1 MVQNKCKNCGGE
13 LIFDVGSQNL
23 VCNHC
28 SSVVEIE
35 GKEKVLEK
43 STLTDESTITLS
55 KTEYQ
60 QYTCQTC
67 GRQHLSAS
75 DTPLTRCPSCGDCN
89 LEKTVKVDY
98 VPDGLVSFK
107 INKDTAVTKLYS
119 WLRKRPFTPNNLK
132 SQATAD
138 TLIGVYSPAFTYD
151 FNTYT
156 TYSGVGVMSKR
167 DKEGHLFTTRKKFS
181 GSRNDNYRNYLESA
195 SDSITS
201 TKLRNI
207 SPFSTDKV
215 LCYSTEYLYG
225 WIGEKV
231 NCTLQENANIMR
243 QDVAYSI
250 KEKVRYSQPYDSIE
264 LFKCD
269 TTFSDMKYSYI
280 YLPIY
285 KGTYKYRQKKYT
297 YFVNGENGKVTGKT
311 PKSFWKIFFTVL
323 SVGAVI
329 GAIAYLIIKY
339 GG

>member
-1 MVQNKCKNCGGE
+1 MTQNKCKNCGGE
-13 LIFDVGSQNL
+13 LIFDVNSQDL

-35 GKEKVLEK
+35 GKEKTLEK
-43 STLTDESTITLS
+43 KVLTDESTITLS

-98 VPDGLVSFK
+98 LPDGLVSFK

-119 WLRKRPFTPNNLK
+119 WLKKRPFTPNNLK

-138 TLIGVYSPAFTYD
+138 TLVGVYSPAFLYD
-151 FNTYT
+151 FSTYT
-156 TYSGVGVMSKR
+156 KYSGLGVKSRR
-167 DKEGHLFTTRKKFS
+167 DREGHVHTTRTRFS
-181 GSRNDNYRNYLESA
+181 DSRQDNYKDYLESA
-195 SDSITS
+195 GDSIS
-201 TKLRNI
+201 SVKLKGI
-207 SPFSTDKV
+207 GPFSTDKV

-225 WIGEKV
+225 WIGEAV
-231 NCTLQENANIMR
+231 NCSLQENANLMR
-243 QDVAYSI
+243 QDVSYAI
-250 KEKVRYSQPYDSIE
+250 KRQIEYSQPYDRIE
-264 LFKCD
+264 NFKCD
-269 TTFSDMKYSYI
+269 TTFENMKYSYV

-297 YFVNGENGKVTGKT
+297 YYVNGESGKVTGKT
-311 PKSFWKIFFTVL
+311 PKSFWKIFFTAL
-323 SVGAVI
+323 SIGAVV
-329 GAIAYLIIKY
+329 GTIAYFVIKY
-339 GG
+339 CG